1 MMQVYFPRPPLDRY
15 IDCLWHV
22 DLRMTTRR
30 EKILPSPRL
39 ELIINFGAPFLLE
52 RQAAP
57 NTPQTCTDA
66 WLVGLQTGPLV
77 NEPLAETHMIGV
89 RFRPG
94 GQQPFFRLPASDF
107 TDRVAPLDALWG
119 AFAAEA
125 RERLAA
131 LRTVHER
138 FRLLEALLRQ
148 RFTPPPR
155 ALPHI
160 DAAIT
165 AISRH
170 DGALSIRALAYQL
183 GVSHKHLVTQ
193 FRDAV
198 GLSPKALAR
207 TYRLQALLQT
217 IDPSAP
223 VDWARVA
230 QDAQFY
236 DQSHF
241 NHEFSAFTGLS
252 PGEYLRL
259 RQEVYGAALQ
269 PGEDVHFV
277 PLG

>member
-1 MMQVYFPRPPLDRY
+1 MQLHRPCPPLDRY
-15 IDCLWHV
+15 IEGLWHA
-22 DLRMTTRR
+22 DLRVTYRR

-52 RQAAP
+52 RHVHESAMV
-57 NTPQTCTDA
+57 CTDA

-77 NEPLAETHMIGV
+77 NEPLAETLMIGV

-94 GQQPFFRLPASDF
+94 GQQPFFNLPASDF
-107 TDRVAPLDALWG
+107 TDSVVPLDDLWG

-125 RERLAA
+125 RERLAS
-131 LRTVHER
+131 LQTVRER
-138 FRLLEALLRQ
+138 FLLLESLLLR
-148 RFTPPPR
+148 RFRPPSR
-155 ALPHI
+155 ALPFV
-160 DAAIT
+160 DAAVS
-165 AISRH
+165 AISQV
-170 DGALSIRALAYQL
+170 DGALSIRGLAGEL
-183 GVSHKHLVTQ
+183 GVSQKHLAAQ
-193 FRDAV
+193 FRATV

-207 TYRLQALLQT
+207 TYRLQAVLQT
-217 IDPSAP
+217 IDPLAS

-259 RQEVYGAALQ
+259 RRVLYGATFE